1 MFNFFDD
8 YIKVETTG
16 QRPVLFYDYNGVG
29 WDDESG
35 IVFFDD
41 RWDDGEGEYFRYY
54 TCEYFDNPP
63 EICPLIDLSS
73 SLESTFESV
82 FPGRWKEPFLD
93 WVRLNF
99 DIKPNGIYGT

>member
-8 YIKVETTG
+8 YINVEYTG
-16 QRPVLFYDYNGVG
+16 QRPVLFYDYNGIG
-29 WDDESG
+29 WDDETG
-35 IVFFDD
+35 TVFFDD

-63 EICPLIDLSS
+63 ENCPVIDLSS

-82 FPGRWKEPFLD
+82 FPGKWKDAFRV
-93 WVRLNF
+93 WVELNF
-99 DIKPNGIYGT
+99 NIEVKGIY